1 MQQRQREKQSK
12 RGDFRV
18 KIEEEQCSEC
28 EGKGGFI
35 AGARRI
41 GGGAG
46 IGMQA
51 AAKMEGVH
59 PCDVE
64 FP

>member
-1 MQQRQREKQSK
+1 M
-12 RGDFRV
+12 RGED
-18 KIEEEQCSEC
+18 E
-28 EGKGGFI
+28 GFI
-35 AGARRI
+35 AGARGI

-46 IGMQA
+46 IEMQA